1 MATRR
6 KKVPAGKST
15 RSATTS
21 PRRTDSAQGAAALY
35 YPTKNDLPDA
45 TRREVIQLLNQRLAE
60 CIELQTQCKQAHWNV
75 KGRDFIAL
83 HKLFDEIN
91 DSVEEYI
98 DSIAERIVQLGGIA
112 EGTVRIV
119 AARSGLIDYPLVL
132 TSGEE
137 HAAALS
143 DSLSSF
149 GRSVRIG
156 IEEMDDLDDAV
167 TQDLLTEVTRGV
179 DQWLWFVESHLV
191 DRRPRG

>member
-1 MATRR
+1 MATSR
-6 KKVPAGKST
+6 KKAAVGKKTPA
-15 RSATTS
+15 RRTTS
-21 PRRTDSAQGAAALY
+21 AQAATPLL
-35 YPTKNDLPDA
+35 YPTKNDLPAA
-45 TRREVIQLLNQRLAE
+45 TRTEVIGLLNQRLAE

-91 DSVEEYI
+91 ESVEEYI
-98 DSIAERIVQLGGIA
+98 DMIAERIVQLGGIA

-119 AARSGLIDYPLVL
+119 AARSNLIDYPLVL
-132 TSGEE
+132 TSGDE

-149 GRSVRIG
+149 GRSVRMG
-156 IEEMDDLDDAV
+156 IEEMDDLHDAV
-167 TQDLLTEVTRGV
+167 TQDVLTEVTRGV

-191 DRRPRG
+191 DRRPKG

>member
-1 MATRR
+1 MATNR
-6 KKVPAGKST
+6 KKVPAGKK
-15 RSATTS
+15 A
-21 PRRTDSAQGAAALY
+21 PARRTASAEAATPLL
-35 YPTKNDLPDA
+35 YPTKNDLPSA
-45 TRREVIQLLNQRLAE
+45 TRSEVVALLNQRLAE

-91 DSVEEYI
+91 ESVEEYI
-98 DSIAERIVQLGGIA
+98 DEIAERIVQLGGIA

-119 AARSGLIDYPLVL
+119 AARSDLIDYPLVL
-132 TSGEE
+132 TSGDE

-149 GRSVRIG
+149 ARSTRMG
-156 IEEMDDLDDAV
+156 IEEMDDLHDAV
-167 TQDLLTEVTRGV
+167 SQDMLTEITRGT

-191 DRRPRG
+191 DRGPKG